1 MLEKDRMTN
10 TDLLIFKNQ
19 PTKVKCIIIINKTI
33 DINEKIQNN
42 GIVQVHFYDVENIL
56 EIDGYTYTYF
66 FYYKDKIIVII

>member
-1 MLEKDRMTN
+1 MLEMDQMIN

-42 GIVQVHFYDVENIL
+42 GIVPIGTFL
-56 EIDGYTYTYF
+56 
-66 FYYKDKIIVII
+66 